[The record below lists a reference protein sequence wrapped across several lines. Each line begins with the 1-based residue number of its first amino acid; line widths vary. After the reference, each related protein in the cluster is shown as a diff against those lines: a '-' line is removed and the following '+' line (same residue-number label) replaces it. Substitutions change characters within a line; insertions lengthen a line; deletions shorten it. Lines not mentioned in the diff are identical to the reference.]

1 MIGAIV
7 LAGGRGKRMQAG
19 INKQY
24 LQIEKRSVLSYA
36 IESMAAVAQEIIVV
50 AAAGEEKAAQGAIQE
65 SGVAE
70 NRCQIVIGGK
80 ERQDSVRHALIAM
93 PETWEK
99 VLIHDG
105 ARPFVPTDMIWRLLE
120 AIEPNVGAI
129 PGIPVSDTIKRIDEA
144 GFVVET
150 PPRQML
156 RAAQTPQ
163 CFLAKEIKELHL
175 EAEKAAMLF
184 TDDAAIYEYGGKHI
198 RMVEGDRM
206 SKKLTVKNDLIEV
219 NQLKVQWEAEHES
232 RTGI

>member
-24 LQIEKRSVLSYA
+24 LQIDKRSVLSYA
-36 IESMAAVAQEIIVV
+36 IESMATVAQEIIVV
-50 AAAGEEKAAQGAIQE
+50 AAAGEESAAQGAIQE

-70 NRCQIVIGGK
+70 TRCQIVIGGK
-80 ERQDSVRHALIAM
+80 ERQDSVRHALLAM

-105 ARPFVPTDMIWRLLE
+105 ARPFVPSDMIWRLLE
-120 AIEPNVGAI
+120 AVEPNVGAI

-150 PPRQML
+150 PPRHML

-163 CFLAKEIKELHL
+163 CFLAQEIKALHL
-175 EAEKAAMLF
+175 EAEKAALLF
-184 TDDAAIYEYGGKHI
+184 TDDAAIYEYGGKRI

-206 SKKLTVKNDLIEV
+206 SKKLTVQNDLIEV
-219 NQLKVQWEAEHES
+219 NQLKTQWEVEHES
-232 RTGI
+232 RTGV